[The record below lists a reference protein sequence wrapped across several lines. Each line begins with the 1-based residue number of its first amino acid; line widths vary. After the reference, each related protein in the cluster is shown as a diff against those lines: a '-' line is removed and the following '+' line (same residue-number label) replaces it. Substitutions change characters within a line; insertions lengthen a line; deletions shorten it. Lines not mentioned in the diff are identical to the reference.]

1 MSNYIRVPYG
11 CSVHGEEE
19 IQAVVD
25 VLRTSTQMSVKVK
38 EFEEKIAE
46 LFAHKHGIM
55 TNSGSSALYILI
67 ESLDLPEGS
76 EVITPALTFSTT
88 VGCLVKNNLKPHFVD
103 IGYDTFCADFE
114 NIKAAINSNTS
125 AILAP
130 DLMGNVC
137 EWDKIYELAQENN
150 IKVIIDSADTLGAT
164 LDGVSTG
171 KYADA
176 AITSFYG
183 SHVINGAGNG
193 GMLTTSDDMVMER
206 SKLLRSW
213 GRSSSLFSDNEA
225 IENRFNVNL
234 NGFAYDAKFVFDKI
248 GYQLEP
254 SELSA
259 AFALVQL
266 KKLDLNIKMR
276 TDNFNANTNFFG
288 QEKYKQFFTLPN
300 QNPRCESGWLAY
312 PMIINEDAPFSR
324 TDMQIFLEKKNI
336 QTRVVFTGNILRQP
350 GFKDIDCIGHA
361 DDFKNA
367 DNVMRGGILL
377 AVHHGLTQEMHEHFF
392 NSSAQ
397 FLDAHC

>member
-1 MSNYIRVPYG
+1 
-11 CSVHGEEE
+11 
-19 IQAVVD
+19 
-25 VLRTSTQMSVKVK
+25 MSVKVK

-193 GMLTTSDDMVMER
+193 GMLITSDDMVMER

-234 NGFAYDAKFVFDKI
+234 NGFTYDAKFVFDKI

-254 SELSA
+254 SEMSA

-266 KKLDLNIKMR
+266 KKLDLNQKMR
-276 TDNFNANTNFFG
+276 IDNFNANTHFFG

-300 QNPRCESGWLAY
+300 QNPRSESGWLAY

-350 GFKDIDCIGHA
+350 GFKDINCIGHA

-377 AVHHGLTQEMHEHFF
+377 AVHHGLTQEMQEHFF
-392 NSSAQ
+392 NSSTQ
-397 FLDAHC
+397 FLDSHC

>member
-11 CSVHGEEE
+11 SSVHGEEE

-25 VLRTSTQMSVKVK
+25 VLNTSTQMSVKVQ
-38 EFEEKIAE
+38 EFEEKIAD
-46 LFAHKHGIM
+46 LFSHKHGIM
-55 TNSGSSALYILI
+55 TNSGSSALYLLI
-67 ESLDLPEGS
+67 ESLKLPEGS

-103 IGYDTFCADFE
+103 VGYDTFCADFE
-114 NIKAAINSNTS
+114 KIKSAINPNTS

-137 EWDKIYELAQENN
+137 EWDKIYAIAKEHE

-164 LDGVSTG
+164 LDGEPTG

-193 GMLTTSDDMVMER
+193 GMLITSDDFVMEK

-234 NGFAYDAKFVFDKI
+234 NGYKYDAKFVFEQI

-254 SELSA
+254 SEMSA

-266 KKLDLNIKMR
+266 KKLKDNIKSR
-276 TDNFNANTNFFG
+276 VNNFDANTNFFSN
-288 QEKYKQFFTLPN
+288 EKYKDFFILPN
-300 QNPRCESGWLAY
+300 QNPRSYSGWLAY
-312 PMIINEDAPFSR
+312 PMIVKEDAPFTR
-324 TDMQIFLEKKNI
+324 TDMQIFLEERNI
-336 QTRVVFTGNILRQP
+336 QTRVIFTGNILRQP
-350 GFKDIDCIGHA
+350 GFQKIDCVGSP
-361 DDFKNA
+361 DDFVNA
-367 DNVMRGGILL
+367 DNAMRGGILL
-377 AVHHGLTQEMHEHFF
+377 AVHHGLTEEMQEHFF

-397 FLDAHC
+397 FLDSYC